1 MHQTQLI
8 AIKSEMRLS
17 PSAGLLL
24 SLLALTTPA
33 IAHHEIGSDHS
44 GTLLS
49 MEMEPSASKGL
60 VEIKSIW
67 PADPVDHSIR
77 LNQASSVLYWSLEN
91 GCTGMV
97 SISEAADRLFRNLD
111 CVVARL
117 IIDNEHV
124 PLRARLVR
132 HQHVSQA
139 TLNVVCLTIRNN

>member
-49 MEMEPSASKGL
+49 MEMEPSASNVGTEPIKAMYDTKAEAEKAAALFNFKGAHQMGA
-60 VEIKSIW
+60 KW
-67 PADPVDHSIR
+67 MPCNAH
-77 LNQASSVLYWSLEN
+77 NHGSSA
-91 GCTGMV
+91 G
-97 SISEAADRLFRNLD
+97 
-111 CVVARL
+111 
-117 IIDNEHV
+117 H
-124 PLRARLVR
+124 
-132 HQHVSQA
+132 
-139 TLNVVCLTIRNN
+139 